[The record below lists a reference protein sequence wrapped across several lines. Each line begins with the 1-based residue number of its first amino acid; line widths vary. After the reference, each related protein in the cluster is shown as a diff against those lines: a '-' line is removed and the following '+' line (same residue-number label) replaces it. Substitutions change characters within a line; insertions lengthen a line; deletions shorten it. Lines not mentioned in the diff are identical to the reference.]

1 MDRRVQHGPAPFAL
15 EDPVNNSLLT
25 VYMAARIRD
34 DLRETSKSVRSL
46 LCGKAIA
53 TLLAFAN
60 LAGLGKTSGAQRL
73 RLRIDRKA
81 WREASAMAARRR
93 DRAMN

>member
-1 MDRRVQHGPAPFAL
+1 M
-15 EDPVNNSLLT
+15 NNSLLT

-34 DLRETSKSVRSL
+34 DLLETSKNVRSL

-53 TLLAFAN
+53 TLFAFAN
-60 LAGLGKTSGAQRL
+60 LAGLSKSSRAQTL
-73 RLRIDRKA
+73 RLRNDRKA
-81 WREASAMAARRR
+81 WREAAEMAARRR